1 MSISIW
7 TYLRH
12 YQNLR
17 ILYSLLGEFQTVGPY
32 VLNWETEQYKCWI
45 SNVITFALLAFLQ
58 ALNLFWL
65 FCLLRIGYRYVVHNI
80 AQDDRSEAEESEAEL
95 TNGHE
100 NGSANGI
107 VKQ

>member
-17 ILYSLLGEFQTVGPY
+17 ILYSLLGEFRTVGPY
-32 VLNWETEQYKCWI
+32 VLNWETQQYKCWI
-45 SNVITFALLAFLQ
+45 SNVVTFALLAFLQ

-65 FCLLRIGYRYVVHNI
+65 FCLLRIGYRYIVHNI

-95 TNGHE
+95 TNGHS
-100 NGSANGI
+100 NDSANGMA
-107 VKQ
+107 KT